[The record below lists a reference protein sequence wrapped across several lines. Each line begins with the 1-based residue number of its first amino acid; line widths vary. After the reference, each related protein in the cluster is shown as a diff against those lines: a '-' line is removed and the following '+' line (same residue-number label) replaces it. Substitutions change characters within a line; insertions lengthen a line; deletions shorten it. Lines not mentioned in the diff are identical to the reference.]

1 MYFVQCNPLK
11 LKLRSRSLSDEEAL
25 PYLILEG
32 VVLTLLLDT
41 ATDGL
46 MNGMTWHQ
54 CVLKAVEVI
63 VHFMFCDV
71 PNHFL
76 VVIFSVAYLAFVR
89 VGVEAFVP
97 LQTSSPS
104 CTTRIRAIKAFV
116 LHFSL
121 SKLVAPNLKRCPRLK
136 R

>member
-1 MYFVQCNPLK
+1 MYFVQYNPLK

-54 CVLKAVEVI
+54 CVLKAVEV
-63 VHFMFCDV
+63 VVQFMFCGV

-89 VGVEAFVP
+89 VGVEA
-97 LQTSSPS
+97 
-104 CTTRIRAIKAFV
+104 TRMRAIKAFV
-116 LHFSL
+116 LPSL
-121 SKLVAPNLKRCPRLK
+121 VSKLVAANLK
-136 R
+136 